1 MQTIQFLFY
10 RLSGRPN
17 SFELPSDFDGVK
29 LNFLEAKPESN
40 VQEVYNASEKL
51 ITEAQ
56 EALENLKNYK
66 GKHIWSYLPFG
77 FMTIVS
83 EAKDKCSPNNFPI
96 LHEWQ
101 PSFS

>member
-1 MQTIQFLFY
+1 MQTIQFVFY
-10 RLSGRPN
+10 RLSGKPS

-40 VQEVYNASEKL
+40 VQDVYNASEKL

-66 GKHIWSYLPFG
+66 GKPIWSYLPN
-77 FMTIVS
+77 IKLS
-83 EAKDKCSPNNFPI
+83 DNNKPK
-96 LHEWQ
+96 
-101 PSFS
+101 SDFSKRFTDHFNEEV